1 VFGMAKRTAQDNRA
15 LKEFLNKL
23 RNRRPDTKY
32 RLLELLVEMGDT
44 WRLVRDI
51 TKSAMDKRIA
61 VPHLFENLIELSRIS
76 RFVETDFKEKKYPR
90 FSSFSVTSSVFPTLR
105 RTIQDLRAK

>member
-1 VFGMAKRTAQDNRA
+1 MAKQTAPDNGS
-15 LKEFLNKL
+15 LKEFLDEL

-44 WRLVRDI
+44 WHLVTEI

-61 VPHLFENLIELSRIS
+61 VSHLFENLIELSRIS
-76 RFVETDFKEKKYPR
+76 GFVETDFREKKYPR
-90 FSSFSVTSSVFPTLR
+90 FSSFRVGSSVFPTLR
-105 RTIQDLRAK
+105 RTIQDLRGK